1 MDIEFLKYG
10 YFFLKVFLRSISLGL
25 NPIFLDE
32 AGFYS
37 NNKNFYTWRK
47 SDQIIYQNINDRK
60 KINLLMAVSQ
70 NKVYHYMITKE
81 STNNKIFKKFMVELV
96 EKMTEE
102 ERNNSFIILDN
113 LSCHLT
119 SDLFSFYKDSKL
131 KILFNVSYQSLWNM
145 IELVFRLIKNK
156 TYKKLYQNIEE
167 LEIDIIDIIQS
178 GKIEDSLP
186 SLYVETLNHYL
197 NFINKNKEINLNN

>member
-1 MDIEFLKYG
+1 
-10 YFFLKVFLRSISLGL
+10 
-25 NPIFLDE
+25 
-32 AGFYS
+32 
-37 NNKNFYTWRK
+37 
-47 SDQIIYQNINDRK
+47 
-60 KINLLMAVSQ
+60 
-70 NKVYHYMITKE
+70 
-81 STNNKIFKKFMVELV
+81 MVELV

-131 KILFNVSYQSLWNM
+131 KILFNVPYQSLWNM

>member
-1 MDIEFLKYG
+1 MDKEFLKYG
-10 YFFLKVFLRSISLGL
+10 YFFLKVFLRSIYLGL
-25 NPIFLDE
+25 NQIFLDE

-37 NNKNFYTWRK
+37 NNKNFYTWGKR
-47 SDQIIYQNINDRK
+47 DQIIYQNINDKK

-81 STNNKIFKKFMVELV
+81 STNNTIFKKFMVELV

-102 ERNNSFIILDN
+102 ERKNSFIILDN

-131 KILFNVSYQSLWNM
+131 KVLFNVPYQSLWNM
-145 IELVFRLIKNK
+145 IELVFRLVKNK
-156 TYKKLYQNIEE
+156 TFKK
-167 LEIDIIDIIQS
+167 
-178 GKIEDSLP
+178 
-186 SLYVETLNHYL
+186 
-197 NFINKNKEINLNN
+197 